1 MLDIR
6 RPKYDGWRILFRMRL
21 VKARENEISARD
33 SAVLARDVELP
44 HT

>member
-21 VKARENEISARD
+21 VKARENEISNDSYCARF
-33 SAVLARDVELP
+33 SGIGARC
-44 HT
+44 